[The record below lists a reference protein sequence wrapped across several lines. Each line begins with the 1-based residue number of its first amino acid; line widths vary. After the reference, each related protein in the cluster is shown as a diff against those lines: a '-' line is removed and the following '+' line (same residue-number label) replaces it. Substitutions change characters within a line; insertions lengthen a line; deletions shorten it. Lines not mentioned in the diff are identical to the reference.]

1 MFYLSNGFIMKKIIV
16 ASTLALML
24 SGCVALE

>member
-1 MFYLSNGFIMKKIIV
+1 MKKIIV